1 MERNDLIQ
9 IIQEKTD
16 EIIAFLD
23 ILSPRAPFEV
33 SVAKA
38 KYERA
43 FRSIDRISSCDIVHP
58 AVLRQLKRSDLP
70 KKVMSENGLHK
81 PAYLN
86 GEKVFIC
93 DIHHT
98 DDTLCYLENANGIP
112 TKISDLQIV

>member
-1 MERNDLIQ
+1 MEDVIK
-9 IIQEKTD
+9 IIRQKTD
-16 EIIAFLD
+16 EIIALLD
-23 ILSPRAPFEV
+23 RAPFEV
-33 SVAKA
+33 NVAKE

-43 FRSIDRISSCDIVHP
+43 FRSIDLISSRHIVRP
-58 AVLRQLKRSDLP
+58 MVLRQLQRSDLP

-93 DIHHT
+93 DIHYA
-98 DDTLCYLENANGIP
+98 DNTLCYLENANGIP